1 MAKISNYKAI
11 SYDDYSEEAAEI
23 MEDLADILNPF
34 MREVTDVINGNI
46 DFDNLKQSIIEL
58 QVTVDGSGKPNVSSL
73 NVGSSSIKGLDVISA
88 RNLTNN
94 SIYPNSKPFIT
105 YTPSSSG
112 NTITLNNISGLP
124 SNNIFLLNILVY
136 Y

>member
-46 DFDNLKQSIIEL
+46 DFDNLRQSIIEL
-58 QVTVDGSGKPNVSSL
+58 QVTVDGNGKPNVSSL

-94 SIYPNSKPFIT
+94 STYPTSKPFIT

-124 SNNIFLLNILVY
+124 SNNRFLLNILVY

>member
-46 DFDNLKQSIIEL
+46 DFDNLRQSIIEL
-58 QVTVDGSGKPNVSSL
+58 QVTVDGNGKPNVSSL

-94 SIYPNSKPFIT
+94 STYPTSKPFIT

-124 SNNIFLLNILVY
+124 SNNKFLLNILVY